1 MKEKVHVTER
11 EREKVVAFLHTV
23 MVRIL
28 KIAHTKF
35 KTMLDV

>member
-1 MKEKVHVTER
+1 MKEKVDVAER
-11 EREKVVAFLHTV
+11 KREKGVAFLHTV
-23 MVRIL
+23 MVRVL